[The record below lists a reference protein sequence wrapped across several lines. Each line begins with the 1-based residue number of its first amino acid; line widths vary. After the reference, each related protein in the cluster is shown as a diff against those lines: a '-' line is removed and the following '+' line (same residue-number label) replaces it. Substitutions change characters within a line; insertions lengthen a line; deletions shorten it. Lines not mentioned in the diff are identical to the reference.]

1 VPCEVVEMKKI
12 GDFYFVFLMFF
23 MIFCAGCCYN
33 GKPKTFSTKEQFISH
48 LEDSVVGLPIYDDN
62 GTFRYLHC
70 TGFFIDE
77 KHIMTARHCLLPMQ
91 EIMALKK
98 LMGDNPVFN
107 EVLEEMTQQEIKKIK
122 EIPVLKH
129 NKELE
134 RDIYKNIKTAQPI
147 KTKLVF
153 MNTRT
158 MGIEYDTND
167 VAILEVLDKKDYSK
181 HWLKFAKYVPNVQEP
196 IMLISMINSN
206 PWYVTTGTV
215 SKVLWQY
222 SKDLKTSMP
231 LSIVSNITVVPGASG
246 GALLDTNGDIVG
258 LTSSVD
264 LFHTGQMIELA
275 NFVPTFH
282 LKLFYDA
289 IK

>member
-1 VPCEVVEMKKI
+1 MKKI
-12 GDFYFVFLMFF
+12 GDFYFVFMMFF

-62 GTFRYLHC
+62 GTFKYLHC

-77 KHIMTARHCLLPMQ
+77 KHIMTARHCLLSVQ
-91 EIMALKK
+91 EIVELKN
-98 LMGDNPVFN
+98 LFGDNPVIN
-107 EVLEEMTQQEIKKIK
+107 EVIEETVKLEIKNIK

-129 NKELE
+129 TINLE
-134 RDIYKNIKTAQPI
+134 KDILRNIKTAKPI

-153 MNTRT
+153 INTRT
-158 MGIEYDTND
+158 IGASRDVND

-181 HWLKFAKYVPNVQEP
+181 HWLKFAKYIPKVQEP
-196 IMLISMINSN
+196 VMIISMINSN
-206 PWYVTTGTV
+206 PWYVTTGTI
-215 SKVLWQY
+215 SKVLWTY
-222 SKDLKTSMP
+222 SKVLDASMP
-231 LSIVSNITVVPGASG
+231 ISIVSNITVVPGSSG
-246 GALLDTNGDIVG
+246 GALLDTNGDVVG
-258 LTSSVD
+258 MTSTVD
-264 LFHTGQMIELA
+264 LYHTGQMIELA